1 MFSPKI
7 AVGTNGSVIHHKQ
20 VNAGKVKRE
29 RTVNDWY
36 MFPFRKLLLAT
47 GMFLIYTLN
56 ADGKKYSNINMY
68 AFIMER
74 VE

>member
-1 MFSPKI
+1 
-7 AVGTNGSVIHHKQ
+7 
-20 VNAGKVKRE
+20 
-29 RTVNDWY
+29 